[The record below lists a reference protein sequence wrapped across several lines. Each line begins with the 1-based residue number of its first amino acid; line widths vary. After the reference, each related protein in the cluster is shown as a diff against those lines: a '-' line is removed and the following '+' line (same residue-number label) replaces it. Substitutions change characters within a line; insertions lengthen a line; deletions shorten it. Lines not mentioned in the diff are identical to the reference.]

1 MSLDKLSS
9 SKILKTLL
17 LVLFAASTLFIGG
30 VKAEAASTSWSYTYN
45 IYGNCFRNGRLIR
58 NCNKSVILQ
67 TNTGATFFASS
78 NKDAY
83 SPGEIGTISI
93 AAQFGVGTGSATPEV
108 SVYAFFPTQIA
119 GCTGSSSCSATG
131 YFTAPTVPGTYTIAL
146 LGYMFANQAPSSL
159 TFTVANSCVANQNA
173 ACTSAANACGQTN
186 QGTVQCN
193 GSCSAT
199 PPSNATCPPVVH
211 IFPPVP
217 STINQGQSS
226 NLSWASSGAVSCTST
241 GGFSTNNR
249 TSGNARVSPLTT
261 TSYQIYCDS
270 SSGTRGYSNI
280 VTVTVRV
287 PTAVVSVTPTRV
299 RSGGTVTVS
308 WNATNV
314 NSCDITRNGSPWKQN
329 LAGANLTNS
338 AQDTITSQTT
348 YVMTCTGAAASAS
361 VSSVPV
367 TVNIAPTYNEF

>member
-1 MSLDKLSS
+1 
-9 SKILKTLL
+9 
-17 LVLFAASTLFIGG
+17 
-30 VKAEAASTSWSYTYN
+30 
-45 IYGNCFRNGRLIR
+45 
-58 NCNKSVILQ
+58 
-67 TNTGATFFASS
+67 
-78 NKDAY
+78 
-83 SPGEIGTISI
+83 
-93 AAQFGVGTGSATPEV
+93 
-108 SVYAFFPTQIA
+108 
-119 GCTGSSSCSATG
+119 
-131 YFTAPTVPGTYTIAL
+131 
-146 LGYMFANQAPSSL
+146 MFANQAPSSL

-173 ACTSAANACGQTN
+173 ACVSAANACGQTNTGTIQCNGTCSAATPANPVGLGTSCTSAANACGQTN
-186 QGTVQCN
+186 TGTIQCN

-199 PPSNATCPPVVH
+199 PPSNATCPPTANL
-211 IFPPVP
+211 FPPAP

-280 VTVTVRV
+280 VTVTVLV
-287 PTAVVSVTPTRV
+287 PTATITASPSRV

-308 WNATNV
+308 WNAANV